1 MVVSN
6 ITMNRETQE
15 IKLYFKEYD
24 YCVTTQL
31 TWQTWRMYCE
41 FNNIPMKEYELIAVD
56 INTIKWDNDFE
67 KLVAF

>member
-15 IKLYFKEYD
+15 IKLYFKEHD

-41 FNNIPMKEYELIAVD
+41 FNNIPMKEYELITVD
-56 INTIKWDNDFE
+56 INTIKWDSEFE